1 MLGANP
7 SDLTSNDYNLTTVF
21 GKSCFWSKFLIVK
34 HGIKWLGE
42 NSKMAEAEKKKK
54 YYYYKKKEKKA
65 KEVVKKKP
73 AKKK

>member
-21 GKSCFWSKFLIVK
+21 GKSCFWSKFLIAKPEKYLAVA
-34 HGIKWLGE
+34 

-54 YYYYKKKEKKA
+54 YYYSKKKEKKA

-73 AKKK
+73 AKK